1 MALSFDSPA
10 AQGVTTEEDERIAR
24 QQFDEDLKVY
34 GQRQV
39 PFDIEEIIQEKG
51 ASAAAILELS
61 LTPERDLGEK
71 QMGAGRQLPYM
82 GSGDHLGILASYPQ
96 ADPVPQAAPCSPNAV
111 IHKNRGQSRL
121 DSWLDQS
128 AVPNEKAAAL
138 FFKQHK
144 KDIDEQRNKD
154 REAEEIE
161 IFRKIHILPITNDK
175 ERVFRPGFGSDP
187 EIDGEIVE
195 AGAAIYYRNILDRYP
210 TAPLYLARRLAI
222 GNMRRAKRLHE
233 LKVNVEKT
241 HSEGTESPRA
251 IEDDDDSSDWEDSVT
266 ASERSSI
273 DEKELFQRV
282 DSRLNLT
289 SRRSLLATVLHE
301 PQNTA
306 TLAAAASPYASTEPP
321 LPISSLPTSTA
332 AIPHGQASALTT
344 PDPDIPRSKPI
355 PMTPSNTHPPAHSPR
370 TTRRNMLAMELTES
384 LRRRLLWE
392 REQIRIPESPVAPQ
406 CVSSEELTQSQSI
419 VRGFPPGKVS
429 SSYRSQSIP
438 ARPPAPSKPI
448 LHHRTETTKKKPS
461 MFTLGGSS
469 GDDESSSEEMMS
481 FLGKNYGKSRKQ
493 IPFADESDLRATKMT
508 KEGVH
513 VDENAIESDED
524 EEELSESAIEDD
536 DSSEWMD
543 SVTGSGRSN
552 TDNNQPFWS
561 GIQPNRRSHSTLN
574 RSLRGS
580 AAFHTRI
587 SSNRSNYSARE
598 IFLPLPPVQ
607 LGDKKPFECDI
618 CGQIVRVVRRR
629 DWK

>member
-61 LTPERDLGEK
+61 LIPERDLGEK

-111 IHKNRGQSRL
+111 IRKNRGQSRL

-241 HSEGTESPRA
+241 HSEETESSRA
-251 IEDDDDSSDWEDSVT
+251 IEDVDDSSDWADSVT
-266 ASERSSI
+266 ASEKWSI
-273 DEKELFQRV
+273 DEKGLFQRV
-282 DSRLNLT
+282 DTRPNLT
-289 SRRSLLATVLHE
+289 SRRSLPTVLHE

-355 PMTPSNTHPPAHSPR
+355 PMTTSNTHPPAHSPR
-370 TTRRNMLAMELTES
+370 TTRHNMLAMELTES

-392 REQIRIPESPVAPQ
+392 REQIR
-406 CVSSEELTQSQSI
+406 
-419 VRGFPPGKVS
+419 
-429 SSYRSQSIP
+429 IP

-536 DSSEWMD
+536 DSEWMD

-580 AAFHTRI
+580 ATFHTRI